1 MWANFYKRWKSFIT
15 WLGCHGSGWTLAEEA
30 SRPKCL
36 EIQEA
41 KPSTSHRSIPPPPKQ
56 DAGKTLALGPIK
68 LGGYQEAAR
77 NVYRPCQPFRW
88 LLFLPHLQ
96 SPLAPGRCCTSLS
109 GRCTSLYFLWA
120 HSRNAE
126 MTLPLPSPS
135 KLSPSLGRGEG

>member
-30 SRPKCL
+30 SQPKCL
-36 EIQEA
+36 EIREA

-77 NVYRPCQPFRW
+77 NVSRPCQPFRW

-109 GRCTSLYFLWA
+109 GIPDL
-120 HSRNAE
+120 
-126 MTLPLPSPS
+126 
-135 KLSPSLGRGEG
+135 SLGAQQECRDDPTSALALKALPISGERRGLR